1 MYSLRLLGVCSSV
14 ICQNAP
20 AVCFGNVMLFPF
32 PPNPN
37 HAPEGG
43 RAAAYQRDVLQNSRG
58 YLGELDMGQLM

>member
-1 MYSLRLLGVCSSV
+1 MYSLRLLDVCPSV
-14 ICQNAP
+14 ICQYAP
-20 AVCFGNVMLFPF
+20 AVCFGNVMFPF

-58 YLGELDMGQLM
+58 CLGELDMGQLM